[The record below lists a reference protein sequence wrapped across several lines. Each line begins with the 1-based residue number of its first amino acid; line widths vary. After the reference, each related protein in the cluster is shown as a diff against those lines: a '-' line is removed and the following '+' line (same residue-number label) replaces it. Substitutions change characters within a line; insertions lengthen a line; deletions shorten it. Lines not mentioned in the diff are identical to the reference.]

1 LKEITKETLTE
12 NKVEKIF
19 HKKEKKIKK
28 YSTKSGRK
36 RREKDI
42 MDLVTKTQ
50 G

>member
-28 YSTKSGRK
+28 IFHKKWKKKKGK
-36 RREKDI
+36 RYYGFGD
-42 MDLVTKTQ
+42 
-50 G
+50 